1 MKYLTRISPD
11 DVRIIWMNVSDLSQ
25 RCLAVE
31 RVHDYVDRS
40 RDGRAVI
47 LIGDNHG
54 DSVLTLH
61 SWYARVLHLN
71 LYEDKQILS
80 L

>member
-1 MKYLTRISPD
+1 
-11 DVRIIWMNVSDLSQ
+11 MNVGDLSQ

-31 RVHDYVDRS
+31 RMHDHMDRS
-40 RDGRAVI
+40 RSGWTVV

-61 SWYARVLHLN
+61 PRYARVLHLN